1 MYVRVFATP
10 SRCTCPRCFYTRF
23 VQDDSGK
30 IELKR
35 LTVIFDDN
43 VLVRT
48 EGDYEPGKG
57 VRIKAAEDDA
67 EGDSGTVDS

>member
-1 MYVRVFATP
+1 MSSFK
-10 SRCTCPRCFYTRF
+10 
-23 VQDDSGK
+23 DDSGK

-48 EGDYEPGKG
+48 EGDYEPGRACASRPRKTMP
-57 VRIKAAEDDA
+57 RATP
-67 EGDSGTVDS
+67 GTVDS